1 MEKVIIL
8 LQLCLPNEGMTEC
21 VFSQEEVKSQQAC
34 ERKVEQLEYEF
45 SDIAEFLHVQCKEVK
60 V

>member
-8 LQLCLPNEGMTEC
+8 LQLCLPNEGVTEC
-21 VFSQEEVKSQQAC
+21 VFSEHKVEDHQTC
-34 ERKVEQLEYEF
+34 ERKIEQLEYEF

>member
-8 LQLCLPNEGMTEC
+8 LQLCLPNEGITEC
-21 VFSQEEVKSQQAC
+21 VFSQEEVKSQQVC
-34 ERKVEQLEYEF
+34 ERRVEQLEYEF
-45 SDIAEFLHVQCKEVK
+45 SDIAEFLNIQCKEVK